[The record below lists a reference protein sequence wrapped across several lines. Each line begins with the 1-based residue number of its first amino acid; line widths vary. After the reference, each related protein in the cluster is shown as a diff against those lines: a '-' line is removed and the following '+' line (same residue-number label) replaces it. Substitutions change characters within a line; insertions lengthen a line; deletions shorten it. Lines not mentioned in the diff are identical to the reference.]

1 MFQDQPAAVHLFL
14 LPDQPAPDS
23 QIPRPPCSFQL
34 RSTAGISLAR
44 RVTMHSVSDL
54 TTFARKTL
62 GDVPPRLV
70 VRAVAVAYCS
80 RAQALALTLHQW
92 LRVHLRRL

>member
-1 MFQDQPAAVHLFL
+1 
-14 LPDQPAPDS
+14 
-23 QIPRPPCSFQL
+23 
-34 RSTAGISLAR
+34 
-44 RVTMHSVSDL
+44 MHSVSDL